1 MDYRQLPK
9 IELHLHLDCSLSY
22 QVVQQLDPTVTR
34 SQFDNEFIAPL
45 PALDLVEY
53 INRSSRGY
61 LLMQTA
67 AQLRLVTLDVLRQ
80 LDADGVLYAE
90 LRFAPLLHTQQGLSP
105 TQVVEAVQDAL
116 TEATS
121 LYRVIPRLILCTLR
135 HYTEAESMET
145 VRLVEK
151 FIPQGWVVGF
161 DIAGP
166 EDGFPPTNQL
176 ETFEYLRK
184 ENAHFT
190 IHAGEAYGL
199 PSIWEAIQ
207 ICGAERLGHGVRIID
222 DIDFSSSTPKLGALA
237 SYIRDRRIPLELC
250 PTSNLQTGAVKTY
263 SEHPIGKLA
272 KLRFRVTLN
281 TDNRLMSN
289 TSMSNEMTQCVKSF
303 DWKFADLQRVTVN
316 ALKSSFIPFEERL
329 EIIEKIIKPG
339 YAAIASE

>member
-22 QVVQQLDPTVTR
+22 EVVQQLDPTVTR

-61 LLMQTA
+61 LLMQNA

-151 FIPQGWVVGF
+151 FTPQGWVVGF
-161 DIAGP
+161 DIAGDEAGYP
-166 EDGFPPTNQL
+166 VAPHQQAFD
-176 ETFEYLRK
+176 Y
-184 ENAHFT
+184 AHAHAIPVT
-190 IHAGEAYGL
+190 AHAGEA
-199 PSIWEAIQ
+199 
-207 ICGAERLGHGVRIID
+207 CGASSVQEVLKHFRPSRIGHGVR
-222 DIDFSSSTPKLGALA
+222 STEDPALL
-237 SYIRDRRIPLELC
+237 DQLKKERIHLEVC
-250 PTSNLQTGAVKTY
+250 PSSNLRTNIYPTY
-263 SEHPIGKLA
+263 ADHVIDRLYKKGVSVSVNTDARTVTP
-272 KLRFRVTLN
+272 VTLSEEYQQLAN
-281 TDNRLMSN
+281 TFGWTLSDFLHCNLQALDYSFAPA
-289 TSMSNEMTQCVKSF
+289 SVKDSLRPI
-303 DWKFADLQRVTVN
+303 LQL
-316 ALKSSFIPFEERL
+316 AYS
-329 EIIEKIIKPG
+329 
-339 YAAIASE
+339 